1 MGRILPR
8 PSGTALAQLACAT
21 CARPM
26 AWLAQPY
33 VVACAHSRTWPG
45 ACAVVAAAL
54 AMAARLIHGQRA
66 PPMTRGL
73 TKSTTRRR
81 ERRGAHFG
89 VSPPQART
97 ETVDHRGFGGGN
109 ARKPV
114 WRRRARMQLLPGSG
128 DLHVEENSMRTA
140 VNTSERMAMV
150 LAAGRSG
157 PYR

>member
-21 CARPM
+21 RARPM

-97 ETVDHRGFGGGN
+97 ETVAHRGFGGGN
-109 ARKPV
+109 ARKPHV
-114 WRRRARMQLLPGSG
+114 ALASSNAAAARLWRSTCGGEQREDSG
-128 DLHVEENSMRTA
+128 QH
-140 VNTSERMAMV
+140 
-150 LAAGRSG
+150 
-157 PYR
+157 